1 MESGL
6 SRRTSRR
13 TLGQNRSGESGSR
26 EWKME
31 RLGLFWFQSLQFF
44 LLAKLASDVA
54 QRNLRSLRIRIE
66 ACRRILCG
74 RGRAIIFLCAF
85 VSLDLNLGAVFWSQ
99 DVGVFEIFFGINVLG
114 ALL

>member
-6 SRRTSRR
+6 SRRTSRG
-13 TLGQNRSGESGSR
+13 TFGQNRSGESGSR

-54 QRNLRSLRIRIE
+54 ERNLRSL
-66 ACRRILCG
+66 
-74 RGRAIIFLCAF
+74 
-85 VSLDLNLGAVFWSQ
+85 
-99 DVGVFEIFFGINVLG
+99 
-114 ALL
+114 

>member
-6 SRRTSRR
+6 SRSTSRG
-13 TLGQNRSGESGSR
+13 TFGQNRSGESGSR
-26 EWKME
+26 ERKME

-54 QRNLRSLRIRIE
+54 ERDLRSLRIRIE

-74 RGRAIIFLCAF
+74 RGRAIVFLRAL
-85 VSLDLNLGAVFWSQ
+85 VSLGLNLRAVFWSE
-99 DVGVFEIFFGINVLG
+99 DVGMFEIFFGVNMLG